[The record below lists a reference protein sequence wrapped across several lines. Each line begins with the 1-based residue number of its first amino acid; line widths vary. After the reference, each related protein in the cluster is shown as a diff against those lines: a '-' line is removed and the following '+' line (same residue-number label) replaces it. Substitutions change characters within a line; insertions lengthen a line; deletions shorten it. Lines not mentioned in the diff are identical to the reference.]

1 MTRGE
6 AGVLACCG
14 AAVGAVVA
22 GWWLLAG
29 LSGLAALGVGALASA
44 RPGLGLFGPVILNVP
59 AGIALTIDDG
69 PDPESTPRLLA
80 ILDAAGAHAT
90 FFFLADRVIRYPELV
105 TAVIA
110 GGHEVGLHGLTHSA
124 RLTWVAPSRG
134 EAWLRE
140 GVRVLQAAGAPE
152 VRSFRPPFGVVSPRL
167 FASARAAGL
176 AVVWVS
182 VRTGDGVDISGER
195 LRKRLASAVSGDIVL
210 IHEGNGTTLAELPA
224 ALAGWTAK
232 TRVGSLAELLP

>member
-6 AGVLACCG
+6 GGVLACFG
-14 AAVGAVVA
+14 AAFGALVA
-22 GWWLLAG
+22 GWWLLAV
-29 LSGLAALGVGALASA
+29 LSGLVALGIGAAASA
-44 RPGLGLFGPVILNVP
+44 RPGLGLFGASIQTVP
-59 AGIALTIDDG
+59 TGIALTIDDG
-69 PDPESTPRLLA
+69 PDQESTPRLLA
-80 ILDAAGAHAT
+80 ILHAAGAHAT
-90 FFFLADRVIRYPELV
+90 FFFLADRVIRHPELV
-105 TAVIA
+105 ADVIA

-124 RLTWVAPSRG
+124 QLTWVAPSRG
-134 EAWLRE
+134 EVWLRE
-140 GVRVLQAAGAPE
+140 GVRVLQAAGAPR
-152 VRSFRPPFGVVSPRL
+152 VRFFRPPFGVVSPRL

-182 VRTGDGVDISGER
+182 VRTGDGVDISGQR

-232 TRVGSLAELLP
+232 THVGSLAELLP